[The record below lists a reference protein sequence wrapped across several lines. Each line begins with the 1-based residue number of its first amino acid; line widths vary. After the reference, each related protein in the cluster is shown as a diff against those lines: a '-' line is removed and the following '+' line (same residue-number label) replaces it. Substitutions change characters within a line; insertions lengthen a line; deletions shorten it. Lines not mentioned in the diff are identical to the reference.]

1 MVLLL
6 ATKKLRITTSPRDTG
21 LRYNSGIYSSQLIA
35 NYQRLKNYNY
45 TNNLGRY
52 AGDATPMTW
61 NSVIFSGVIA
71 LR

>member
-6 ATKKLRITTSPRDTG
+6 ATKKLRITTSPDTG

-52 AGDATPMTW
+52 AGDATSMTW